1 MPAMN
6 VLVVGGTGFLG
17 GAVADAALKA
27 GHRVA
32 VFTRGQTANPVIGAG
47 VETIVGD
54 RHSDLSALKGRSFD
68 LVVDTCAFAPEAVA
82 GLLDALSPAIARYA
96 LVSSISVY
104 AGFTE
109 PGLKEQAPTSRAA
122 PEQLDLARSL
132 PVEQRSDAGSYGTA
146 YGPLKRECEL
156 VALDRLGDRALIL
169 RSGLLVGA
177 GDYTDRLTSWVRRV
191 DQGGSIPAPGDPQRL
206 VQLIDVRD
214 AARFIIE
221 GAARGLGGVFNLT
234 GRPLPMSALLDGC
247 RQIAGSDARF
257 VWCPDEAV
265 LAANLE
271 PWSEVP
277 LWLPHSDEPF
287 RHFLEID
294 AEKAYAHGLH
304 TRPLSETLQNILAW
318 DRARRAMPLKAGMP
332 LEKEAALLAA
342 VEAEAAV

>member
-1 MPAMN
+1 MN

-32 VFTRGQTANPVIGAG
+32 IFTRGQTVNSSIGAG
-47 VETIVGD
+47 FETIVGD
-54 RHSDLSALKGRSFD
+54 RHQDLSALKGRSFN

-82 GLLDALSPAIARYA
+82 SLLDALSPTIGCYA
-96 LVSSISVY
+96 LVSSASVY
-104 AGFTE
+104 TDFAK
-109 PGLKEQAPTSRAA
+109 PGLTEQAPTSRAT

-132 PVEQRSDAGSYGTA
+132 PVERRSGAASYGTA

-156 VALDRLGDRALIL
+156 VAIERLGDRALIL

-177 GDYTDRLTSWVRRV
+177 GDYTDRLTYWVRRV
-191 DQGGSIPAPGDPQRL
+191 DQGGTVPAPGDPRRL

-214 AARFIIE
+214 AARFIVE
-221 GAARGLGGVFNLT
+221 GAEGGLGGIFNLT
-234 GRPLPMSALLDGC
+234 GRPLPMSALLDSC
-247 RQIAGSDARF
+247 RQVAGSDARF

-265 LAANLE
+265 LAAGLE

-277 LWLPHSDEPF
+277 LWLPHADEPF

-294 AEKAYAHGLH
+294 TEKAFVQGLR
-304 TRPLSETLQNILAW
+304 TRPLNETLKTILTW
-318 DRARRAMPLKAGMP
+318 DRARRATPLKAGMP
-332 LEKEAALLAA
+332 PEKEAALLAS
-342 VEAEAAV
+342 VEADAAV